1 MKSINNNFKISS
13 VIKNAQKNQLVTL
26 LNLKSVFLIIIVT
39 FFSISIFAQNNNT
52 IIIKPLPIL
61 TGQCSVDV
69 IATTVIDSNPNIITG
84 TTNSTLTYTS
94 QGTYTITWNYNYANG
109 TNSSQKQ
116 TIIVNDIIKPVKPIL
131 ADITFNNGSGILLD
145 PTTTDNCAG
154 IVTGTTSNVFLI
166 TAQGLTLVTWVFD
179 YENGNLEIANQNV
192 IIKGGKAATIAQL
205 PITPTENTINQLQFN
220 QTLVNDN

>member
-1 MKSINNNFKISS
+1 MKK
-13 VIKNAQKNQLVTL
+13 AQKNQIATL
-26 LNLKSVFLIIIVT
+26 LILKLLFLIIIVI
-39 FFSISIFAQNNNT
+39 FFSTTIFAQNNNT
-52 IIIKPLPIL
+52 IIIKPLPII
-61 TGQCSVDV
+61 TGQCSVNV
-69 IATTVIDSNPNIITG
+69 IAPIITDSNASIITG
-84 TTNSTLTYTS
+84 TTNSPLTYTS

-131 ADITFNNGSGILLD
+131 ADITFNNGSGILLA

-154 IVTGTTSNVFLI
+154 IVTGTTATVFPI
-166 TAQGLTLVTWVFD
+166 TAQGLTVVTWVFD
-179 YENGNLEIANQNV
+179 DENGNLEIANQNV
-192 IIKGGKAATIAQL
+192 IIKEGTATTVVQL